1 MQGNKDVLK
10 KHCGL
15 PISTYFSAL
24 KLRWLIDNVT
34 EVREAIEEDRCLF
47 GTVDTWL
54 IWVINLSLNELI
66 FIELSVI
73 NLTESD
79 RRGQWW
85 APSNGCDQRFT
96 NDAYEP
102 WNVELGSVPLQV
114 ISPNLQLLPSLYLHF
129 FLIREKLSRIGINY
143 SYKLKIF
150 FCIWTQ
156 VFWYTNFNFAGNSQF
171 VGDLRLSDVGAFNRN
186 SNFRGMVSSKFK
198 WQWSLFS
205 FVFLTIGSVW
215 EISRLLWLVNSVSN
229 LVALKWHMELV
240 DFYSITQVY
249 RLKKILQ
256 YTSL

>member
-150 FCIWTQ
+150 F
-156 VFWYTNFNFAGNSQF
+156 
-171 VGDLRLSDVGAFNRN
+171 
-186 SNFRGMVSSKFK
+186 
-198 WQWSLFS
+198 
-205 FVFLTIGSVW
+205 FVFEHRFFDIPTSILPEIRSSSEIYGYLTSEHLTGIPISGVW
-215 EISRLLWLVNSVSN
+215 YHRSLNDNEACFHSFFSPLAVSGRSAGCFDWST
-229 LVALKWHMELV
+229 LSQTW
-240 DFYSITQVY
+240 
-249 RLKKILQ
+249 
-256 YTSL
+256 